1 MQTKNLI
8 KIIKAEST
16 VLESMIENLPDDG
29 NVQSYEVEL
38 LINKIQALNDIAVH
52 LLPEGQNTAETNI
65 DAEVEK
71 YRKYAED
78 AQKAGEEKSEHAARL
93 SGKSWISALSK
104 KVDEDSAAKKF
115 AEAEAARKV
124 AEELA
129 SKAEAEEQAR
139 KQAEAEEEARKAAEA
154 EAEAARQA
162 AEALAR
168 KQAEEDA
175 ARKAAEEEAR
185 RAAEAEEARKAAE
198 EAARKAEEDA
208 KKTKSLAEELADNTI
223 NVEHTFAESDNQAKE
238 TETKQTIQ
246 QEQPA
251 TLADKFQ
258 QHVPSINDVLAGLEK
273 KADIASRYNKRP
285 ITNLRKAIKIND
297 RLLFIN
303 ELFNHDSVQ
312 YEQTIDMIEGAS
324 GIDEVLA
331 KIFSQ
336 YQWNQED
343 KTVIDFLELIYQ
355 RFKK

>member
-104 KVDEDSAAKKF
+104 KVAEDSAAKKF

-154 EAEAARQA
+154 EAARQA

-168 KQAEEDA
+168 KQAEEEA

-223 NVEHTFAESDNQAKE
+223 NVEHTFAESDNLAKE
-238 TETKQTIQ
+238 TETKQTVQ

>member
-104 KVDEDSAAKKF
+104 KVAEDSAAKKF

-154 EAEAARQA
+154 EAARQA
-162 AEALAR
+162 TEALAR
-168 KQAEEDA
+168 KQAEEEA

-238 TETKQTIQ
+238 TETKQTVQ